1 MMTILSSLDFSALLD
16 SPSVFLGTIISL
28 GVFAQWIAWRLG
40 LPSILM
46 LLGFGVFAGLFFT
59 PDDFIPGDLL
69 FPAVSLAVGIIL
81 FEGGLSLRLKEF
93 KEAGTPVIRLCTI
106 GVLVTWILAA
116 IAAYY
121 LLHLDIRISLL
132 LGAVLTVTGPTVI
145 IPLLRHI
152 RPRKRVGAVA
162 KWEGIVIDPVGAV
175 LAVLVFQAVLASNA
189 TEAVTETVISLLMT
203 IVVGL
208 GLAYVFGKG
217 LEIMLRRHMIPD
229 FLHGTVILGGAVAAF
244 TISNAIQH
252 ESGLL
257 TVTALGIYLANRKG
271 LSVKHV
277 IEFKEN
283 LRVLLIAVLFIV
295 LAARIDLQD
304 FATLGWQPVIFLF
317 VLIVIIRPVSVFIS
331 LMRTKLTRGER
342 MFLALLAPRG
352 IVAAAVTSLFAIEL
366 AEKAAVGEI
375 SDLLGQQAEQL
386 VPLIFMVIIGTVAFY
401 GFAAG
406 FVARKFKLAVENPQ
420 GILFAGISNWVI
432 QAGKHLQDEECQ
444 VLVVD
449 TNYEKLST
457 ARMAGLTTQRA
468 SIVSEYTVEE
478 MDLAGLGRLI
488 ALTPNDEVNS
498 LGCQEFRQ
506 EFGTANVFQL
516 TPRDIDS
523 SHRVTTSEHLRGRY
537 PFSSAPTYD
546 QIENLVARGAIVKK
560 SPLTENFKLTEF
572 RERYGSDAII
582 LFVIH
587 ENNTFDVFTDEMKL
601 KAGDKL
607 ISLVFEND
615 SSKPSTNAEA
625 NGSKEKTKSSS

>member
-1 MMTILSSLDFSALLD
+1 MTILSSTDFSAIFD
-16 SPSVFLGTIISL
+16 SPSVFLGTVLAL
-28 GVFAQWIAWRLG
+28 GAFAQWIAWKLG

-46 LLGFGVFAGLFFT
+46 LLGFGVLAGLFFT

-93 KEAGTPVIRLCTI
+93 REAGRPVIRLCTI
-106 GVLVTWILAA
+106 GVLVTWVLAS

-121 LLHLDIRISLL
+121 LLNLDTRICLL

-175 LAVLVFQAVLASNA
+175 LAVLVFQAAFTSNP
-189 TEAVTETVISLLMT
+189 EDAVSDTVISLLMT
-203 IVVGL
+203 IAVGL
-208 GLAYVFGKG
+208 GLAYAFGKG
-217 LEIMLRRHMIPD
+217 LEIMLRRHLIPD

-244 TISNAIQH
+244 TISNAMQH

-304 FATLGWQPVIFLF
+304 FATLGWRPIFFLV
-317 VLIVIIRPVSVFIS
+317 VLILIIRPVSVIIS
-331 LMRTKLTRGER
+331 LMGTKLSRQER
-342 MFLALLAPRG
+342 IFLALLAPRG

-366 AEKAAVGEI
+366 MEKAAADEI
-375 SDLLGQQAEQL
+375 SATLGQQAEQL

-401 GFAAG
+401 GFVAG
-406 FVARKFKLAVENPQ
+406 IAARKLKLAVENPQ
-420 GILFAGISNWVI
+420 GILFAGVSDWVI

-449 TNYEKLST
+449 TNYEKLSA
-457 ARMAGLTTQRA
+457 ARMVGLTTQRA

-516 TPRDIDS
+516 TPRDNDS

-537 PFSSAPTYD
+537 PFSSAPTFD
-546 QIENLVARGAIVKK
+546 EIEELITRGATVKK
-560 SPLTENFKLTEF
+560 SVFTENFKLTEF
-572 RERYGSDAII
+572 RERYGDDAII
-582 LFVIH
+582 LFVVH
-587 ENNTFDVFTDEMKL
+587 ENKTFDVFTDDMKL
-601 KAGDKL
+601 KDGDKL

-615 SSKPSTNAEA
+615 SSKPSTSAEVT
-625 NGSKEKTKSSS
+625 GSKENEK